1 MLTLSLVSQSK
12 HRDPRGSETEGTAF
26 LKPVEGDWRFSKKPT
41 ISNSICNDFWALQLD
56 VHYLLTFFLFSN
68 QLAQEKFGLEFF
80 RKDLD

>member
-12 HRDPRGSETEGTAF
+12 HRDPRGSETEGTTF
-26 LKPVEGDWRFSKKPT
+26 LKPVEGEWRFSKKPT
-41 ISNSICNDFWALQLD
+41 TCNDFWALQLD